1 MTNINITDLSAKK
14 KAKEEFATLIKV
26 DIDAMF
32 AKELSPEEVNTAV
45 VGEVGKLMEEATIMN
60 NIGSDL
66 MSSDTQA
73 LNDLKLAEKEVDDL
87 KKQVQV
93 REDLGLAA

>member
-32 AKELSPEEVNTAV
+32 ARELSPEEINTAV

-66 MSSDTQA
+66 MESDTEA
-73 LNDLKLAEKEVDDL
+73 LNGLKLAEKEVDDL

>member
-1 MTNINITDLSAKK
+1 MTNINITDLSEKK

-32 AKELSPEEVNTAV
+32 AKELSPEEINTAV

-66 MSSDTQA
+66 MESDTEA

>member
-1 MTNINITDLSAKK
+1 MTNINITDLSEKK
-14 KAKEEFATLIKV
+14 KAKEEFAALVKS
-26 DIDAMF
+26 DMDALF
-32 AKELSPEEVNTAV
+32 ARELSPEEINTAV

-66 MSSDTQA
+66 MASDTEA